1 MKPIAILA
9 FVTLNLLFSGCNPWR
24 LPVLKE
30 EARRQDQ
37 RITRETDEA
46 IKKSPKL
53 PRPSGFELVN
63 KDRDYNEETFLSY
76 GYRSALDYQ
85 SVKQFYI
92 DYFAQ
97 NGWKLTKQKEG
108 GWGPSEIE
116 FRRDSYRV
124 SIYGMG
130 TGQGEKYDIV
140 CAKLK

>member
-1 MKPIAILA
+1 
-9 FVTLNLLFSGCNPWR
+9 
-24 LPVLKE
+24 
-30 EARRQDQ
+30 
-37 RITRETDEA
+37 
-46 IKKSPKL
+46 
-53 PRPSGFELVN
+53 
-63 KDRDYNEETFLSY
+63 
-76 GYRSALDYQ
+76 
-85 SVKQFYI
+85 VKQFYI